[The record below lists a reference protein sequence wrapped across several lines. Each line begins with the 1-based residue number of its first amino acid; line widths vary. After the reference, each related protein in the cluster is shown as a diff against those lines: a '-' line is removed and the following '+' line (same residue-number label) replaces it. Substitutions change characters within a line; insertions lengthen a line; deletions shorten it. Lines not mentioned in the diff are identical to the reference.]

1 MILLLN
7 FVSKQITIYFGSS
20 ILILGII
27 GGLLNL
33 LVFLSL
39 KTFRES
45 SCAFYLTIMAI
56 VDIGQL
62 LTGLLTRIT
71 ITGFD
76 NDITLSSLFYCKFR
90 AYFYQFFS
98 GTSISCMCAAAINQ
112 YLCTCSNPRW
122 QQWSKIKINYGA
134 AIGIIIFCFLHGIPY
149 LIFYNLSISTTGQV
163 SCIITNPIYAQ
174 YRTYVILVGL
184 VGFLPIIITI
194 IFGSM
199 AFYNVQ
205 QLTYYTVPLVRRELD
220 KQLTSMILIQVLIN
234 LFLLSPVVI
243 ISVLL
248 LNLDLFRDLN
258 VKAQIQF
265 SFNIAIILYYIHLC
279 VSNRICFFFFFYFI
293 KRLF

>member
-1 MILLLN
+1 MSSTGFIT
-7 FVSKQITIYFGSS
+7 QQIIIYGGITIIITG
-20 ILILGII
+20 LIGNIF
-27 GGLLNL
+27 NL
-33 LVFLSL
+33 VVFLSL
-39 KTFRES
+39 RTFREIS
-45 SCAFYLTIMAI
+45 SSFYLVMMSIFSITQLCLTVLSRVLVGINSSDGTNMSMFWCKCRNFLSHLFQILLLICFCLVTI
-56 VDIGQL
+56 DQ
-62 LTGLLTRIT
+62 
-71 ITGFD
+71 
-76 NDITLSSLFYCKFR
+76 YCATCPYQHFRKFC
-90 AYFYQFFS
+90 Q
-98 GTSISCMCAAAINQ
+98 
-112 YLCTCSNPRW
+112 
-122 QQWSKIKINYGA
+122 IKIA
-134 AIGIIIFCFLHGIPY
+134 QRLVLLFVFICFLHGIPY
-149 LIFYNLSISTTGQV
+149 LIFYNLSISITGQV
-163 SCIITNPIYAQ
+163 SCIITNPIYTQ